1 MNIEVLLTLLS
12 DKQGSDL
19 YITALAPPSMK
30 LNGKL
35 VAIGKKNL
43 SEAEAA
49 DLVMS
54 CMDETQVFEYRRE
67 KELNF
72 AISSQSGERFRV
84 SAFFQRSNMG
94 MVIRRIES
102 NIPEIDALG
111 LPTVLKDLSMAKR
124 GLIIVVGATGS
135 GKSTSLASM
144 IGYRNKRTRGHI
156 ITLEDPIE
164 FVHEHQGCL
173 VTQREVGVD
182 TESFEIG
189 LKNTLRQAPDVIL
202 IGEVRTKETM
212 KYALNFAETGHL
224 CLCTL
229 HANNANQALD
239 RIMSFFPADMHTQ
252 IWMDLSLNVK
262 AIVGQQL
269 LPKIGGGRVAVNEI
283 MINSPLVS
291 DLIRKGQV
299 PEIKAIMERSQ
310 EQGMQTF
317 DRALF
322 LKYQQGEITLDDAMA
337 HADSSNNVR
346 LMAKLG
352 DEDEIDTSSNL
363 ATSWEVDSD
372 DDD

>member
-1 MNIEVLLTLLS
+1 VNIEILLTLLS

-19 YITALAPPSMK
+19 YITSEAPPSMK

-43 SEAEAA
+43 TPSEAG
-49 DLVMS
+49 DLVLS

-72 AISSQSGERFRV
+72 AISSKSGERFRV

-102 NIPEIDALG
+102 RIPDVDELG
-111 LPTVLKDLSMAKR
+111 LPSVLKDLAMTKR

-135 GKSTSLASM
+135 GKSTTLAAM
-144 IGYRNKRTRGHI
+144 LGLRNRRTRGHI

-239 RIMSFFPADMHTQ
+239 RIMSFFPAEMHDQ

-269 LPKIGGGRVAVNEI
+269 LPKIGGGRVSVNEI
-283 MINSPLVS
+283 MINSPLIS
-291 DLIRKGQV
+291 DLIRKGHV
-299 PEIKAIMERSQ
+299 PEIKEIMERSQ

-322 LKYQQGEITLDDAMA
+322 NKYQQGEISLDDAMA

-352 DEDEIDTSSNL
+352 DEEEGGSESQL
-363 ATSWEVDSD
+363 ATNWEVDSD
-372 DDD
+372 DD